1 MVPLPGADAK
11 DAALQFKADG
21 GKAPL
26 TWLVNGAL
34 VGSFDRFAPAL
45 YVPSGEGLARVT
57 VVDADGRSDTS
68 QIRFKKMR

>member
-1 MVPLPGADAK
+1 MNPSRSRNIGV
-11 DAALQFKADG
+11 
-21 GKAPL
+21 
-26 TWLVNGAL
+26 L

-45 YVPSGEGLARVT
+45 FTPSGEGMARVT